1 MGFDALL
8 GNARLKENLQCSVSR
23 GKLSHFYLISGP
35 KGAGKHTLAR
45 LLGAAMVC
53 SAQEKPCC
61 VCPACR
67 KVLSDTHPDF
77 ITIDE
82 PEKKTVSVELVRNAS
97 EDIYIRPNEANKKIY
112 LFPRAQDMTLPAQ
125 NAFLKILE
133 EPPAYG
139 VFLLLTDNA
148 QKLLP
153 TVRSRCAELSLYPLD
168 SETLRKALQK
178 DFPQADEKQLDG
190 AIARSGG
197 YLGQAKQALADGTQD
212 LPQTAAFAQAF
223 ASSDS
228 ASLLRV
234 LVGMERWKRDALIT
248 AFEEWVALLQSAL
261 LSRSGIEAI
270 SSDARTISARR
281 ASSEILGAITHLQKA
296 IEYAQGNV
304 SPAAICGYLVWAL
317 S

>member
-8 GNARLKENLQCSVSR
+8 GNDQLKENLRCSVSQ

-35 KGAGKHTLAR
+35 KGAGKHTLAH

-53 SAQEKPCC
+53 TAQDKPCC

-82 PEKKTVSVELVRNAS
+82 PEKKTVSVELVRNAR

-125 NAFLKILE
+125 NALLKILE

-148 QKLLP
+148 EKLLP
-153 TVRSRCAELSLYPLD
+153 TVLSRCVTLSVRALPENL
-168 SETLRKALQK
+168 LRTQLQK
-178 DFPQADEKQLDG
+178 TFPDADPEQLSS

-197 YLGQAKQALADGTQD
+197 YLGQANQLLAGNIADS
-212 LPQTAAFAQAF
+212 PQTAAFAEAY
-223 ASSDS
+223 AGADRN
-228 ASLLRV
+228 ALLRI
-234 LVGMERWKRDALIT
+234 LIGLERTKRDALISIL
-248 AFEEWVALLQSAL
+248 EDWLSLLQNAL
-261 LSRSGIEAI
+261 ISRSGICAI
-270 SSDARTISARR
+270 SPASRKISSAR
-281 ASSEILGAITHLQKA
+281 SSLELLTAISCLQKA

-317 S
+317 Q